1 MRPNR
6 TVVAESLALVAVEHE
21 VVATQWALH
30 FEVQLVVADT
40 EPVAALV
47 FHDLQVFAV
56 GLAAKR
62 LEPDLLNR
70 QLAALQLF

>member
-1 MRPNR
+1 M
-6 TVVAESLALVAVEHE
+6 VVESLALAVVVPG
-21 VVATQWALH
+21 VVAKQEVPH
-30 FEVQLVVADT
+30 FEEQLVVADT